1 MVDRVIDGRYELVR
15 PLGRG
20 GMGEVWLGRDARL
33 DRDVAVKLLRP
44 SVLPAGSD
52 VEALVARFDRE
63 ARLTAK
69 LENPG
74 VPAVYD
80 SGTDQD
86 DFYLVM
92 QLIGGADLAEF
103 AAENEP
109 VPLAWV
115 AAIGAQIASIIGSAH
130 AAGLVHRDL
139 KPRNVMITDTGEI
152 KVLDFGIAVLRD
164 PDLTK
169 ITRTAEAVGT
179 PAYMAPEQAMHGVA
193 SPASDLYSLGCVLYE
208 LVTGRHVF
216 EASTALALMH
226 RHYSEVPAPVSVLRP
241 ETDPR
246 LADLVT
252 RLLAKDP
259 AERPAS
265 TEEVYDTL
273 VRLIPDP
280 RNSPLIPM
288 DPTRPFR
295 DWMTA
300 PPRPSAHPVPLPATT
315 QPTVRPALVVALAPP
330 PRVQYAYADPPT
342 DRVSRLDTPG
352 KRIADSVL
360 TIFGFAAAG
369 LATDDLLIHQPAS
382 DVAFG
387 YAIAAVSLAFGLRM
401 RQRRLALPYP
411 WTVAL
416 RRPKRYAT
424 AAERILEGVLLVFG
438 AIGMV
443 SAVSD
448 VVTFVNTHEWK
459 FSYGPVFDWVMT
471 VGFLLPGLV
480 MRQHRLGRRYFWYP

>member
-115 AAIGAQIASIIGSAH
+115 AAIGAQIASIVGSAH

-169 ITRTAEAVGT
+169 ITRTSEAVGT
-179 PAYMAPEQAMHGVA
+179 PAYMAPEQAMHGVS

-208 LVTGRHVF
+208 LATGRHVF
-216 EASTALALMH
+216 DASTALALMH
-226 RHYSEVPAPVSVLRP
+226 KHYSEVPAPVSVLRP
-241 ETDPR
+241 DTDPR
-246 LADLVT
+246 LADLVS

-259 AERPAS
+259 AARPAS
-265 TEEVYDTL
+265 AKEVYDTL
-273 VRLIPDP
+273 VQLIPDT
-280 RNSPLIPM
+280 RNGPLIPM

-300 PPRPSAHPVPLPATT
+300 PPQPSAHRVPLPATT
-315 QPTVRPALVVALAPP
+315 QPAVVVPPAPTPP
-330 PRVQYAYADPPT
+330 QIHYVYTDPPT
-342 DRVSRLDTPG
+342 VPVSRLDRPVR
-352 KRIADSVL
+352 RIVDSIL
-360 TIFGFAAAG
+360 IIFGFAAVA
-369 LATDDLLIHQPAS
+369 LATDDLLAGKPES
-382 DVAFG
+382 EVAFG
-387 YAIAAVSLAFGLRM
+387 FVVAAMSLGGGLLM
-401 RQRRLALPYP
+401 RQRRLALRYP
-411 WTVAL
+411 WSIAL
-416 RRPKRYAT
+416 RRPKRYAS

-438 AIGMV
+438 AIGLV
-443 SAVSD
+443 STVSD
-448 VVTFVNTHEWK
+448 VVAFMNTHEWK
-459 FSYGPVFDWVMT
+459 FSYGPVFDTVMT
-471 VGFLLPGLV
+471 FEFLLPGLI
-480 MRQHRLGRRYFWYP
+480 MRQHRLGKRYFWYP

>member
-1 MVDRVIDGRYELVR
+1 MVDRVINGRYELVR

-20 GMGEVWLGRDARL
+20 GMGEVWLGRDNRL

-44 SVLPAGSD
+44 SSLPAGSD

-109 VPLAWV
+109 VPLGWV
-115 AAIGAQIASIIGSAH
+115 AAIGAQIASIVGSAH

-179 PAYMAPEQAMHGVA
+179 PAYMAPEQAMHGVS

-208 LVTGRHVF
+208 LATGRHVF
-216 EASTALALMH
+216 DASTALALMH
-226 RHYSEVPAPVSVLRP
+226 KHYSEVPAPVSVLRP
-241 ETDPR
+241 ETDRR
-246 LADLVT
+246 LADLIA
-252 RLLAKDP
+252 RMLAKDP

-265 TEEVYDTL
+265 AKDVYDTL
-273 VRLIPDP
+273 VELVPNS
-280 RNSPLIPM
+280 RNGPLIPM

-295 DWMTA
+295 DWMSA
-300 PPRPSAHPVPLPATT
+300 PPRPSAHLVPLPVPTR
-315 QPTVRPALVVALAPP
+315 PTVAVPPVPTP
-330 PRVQYAYADPPT
+330 PRIQYVYADPPT
-342 DRVSRLDTPG
+342 VRVSRLDTPG

-360 TIFGFAAAG
+360 IVFGFASTALG
-369 LATDDLLIHQPAS
+369 TDDLLVHKPVS
-382 DVAFG
+382 EVSFG
-387 YAIAAVSLAFGLRM
+387 FVVAAVSLAFGLLM
-401 RQRRLALPYP
+401 RQRRLALPYV
-411 WTVAL
+411 WSVAL
-416 RRPKRYAT
+416 RRPKRYAS

-438 AIGMV
+438 AIGMI
-443 SAVSD
+443 SAVAD
-448 VVTFVNTHEWK
+448 VVTFVNTHIWK
-459 FSYGPVFDWVMT
+459 FSYGPVFDCVMT
-471 VGFLLPGLV
+471 LGLLVPGLV
-480 MRQHRLGRRYFWYP
+480 MRQHRLGKRYFWYP